1 MLYCGT
7 LLEIG
12 RSSIVD
18 EVRSDLCMGLLLM
31 FLMHQ
36 NENARKRVAPTSEP
50 MTMVATWAA
59 SRRLLDDDGQSPRQ
73 LTATLLTLDTLMLI
87 VSTAVKSSVAAVAL
101 ELSGAMAAETL
112 SAVVASNVSMATV
125 MRTLPAVTCTV
136 TALLGTPASW
146 AKASSISPTTKS
158 V

>member
-1 MLYCGT
+1 MHGA
-7 LLEIG
+7 
-12 RSSIVD
+12 VAD
-18 EVRSDLCMGLLLM
+18 VV
-31 FLMHQ
+31 MHQ